1 MLMIFILLS
10 VADWHANPIR
20 RNPSKQGFGETIV
33 SKKRANFRVPRAG
46 PQSYDA
52 RWLYVGGER
61 EMTEDL
67 SPEGEAI
74 AAYGAA
80 TMAAFKVLVI
90 CLQTNGA
97 LEHGQ
102 FPEALRLFIHAASTD
117 GTTEPV
123 LDILRDLRVSL
134 LD

>member
-1 MLMIFILLS
+1 
-10 VADWHANPIR
+10 
-20 RNPSKQGFGETIV
+20 
-33 SKKRANFRVPRAG
+33 
-46 PQSYDA
+46 
-52 RWLYVGGER
+52 
-61 EMTEDL
+61 MTEDL